1 MFIPVDE
8 LESKH
13 QRTVLHTEP
22 VVSTIEA
29 DHHVRNGVLWD
40 SDNWSCAYDS
50 LLTLLWNM
58 FIDHRISEEHIPD
71 NSYIQDIEEEEDD
84 DDDVI
89 AQTLSRKRVVVSTS
103 THVDDDGELLDSDN
117 ISMRALKHSAVE
129 TAVTHGEHTV
139 NKGKGVATAGDA
151 VSVEVRRES
160 DKVIAGHEDAVDE
173 QRADDVHKRD
183 DESDAAVMSVMKDN
197 LFYQ

>member
-1 MFIPVDE
+1 MFIFFYYVRKNAVHAELTHSLYTLTSHFVVQPPIFHAYLLPDE
-8 LESKH
+8 
-13 QRTVLHTEP
+13 
-22 VVSTIEA
+22 
-29 DHHVRNGVLWD
+29 
-40 SDNWSCAYDS
+40 
-50 LLTLLWNM
+50 
-58 FIDHRISEEHIPD
+58 EEEE
-71 NSYIQDIEEEEDD
+71 EEEEDD

-151 VSVEVRRES
+151 ISVEVRRES
-160 DKVIAGHEDAVDE
+160 DKVVAGHEDAVDE

-183 DESDAAVMSVMKDN
+183 DESDAAVILSQILSIRKDYFSKTE
-197 LFYQ
+197 LCYTIRR